1 MKIIKLSLLVFTI
14 IAIFFAANN
23 LIYKGASLG
32 GGIDDRKPPPPPEKY
47 IRNKIDSL
55 KNLPALIFER
65 KLYKLILFEINRD
78 ITNSEKNE
86 ELQQIAYTAYT
97 NNFIKKSKNVF
108 GYQTWENT
116 DLNFIRTEVEK
127 LMVSGF
133 LDTTSQM
140 NKHLTNIKKC
150 IKDYDKIKKFTS
162 LRGFTNTHNRDN
174 QYLLSYKFPF
184 ESLKS
189 KISKINYFKMLINDS
204 KYLKNNKNLISGLD
218 RIQRRGII
226 IYEEYVESKIAAH
239 QESYREMSPEN
250 DVDLYRA
257 EIYIPLKSV
266 IDNFKNN
273 CIDND
278 YNYNEER
285 IANILNNLYAMD
297 SEARNNYFTSN

>member
-1 MKIIKLSLLVFTI
+1 
-14 IAIFFAANN
+14 
-23 LIYKGASLG
+23 
-32 GGIDDRKPPPPPEKY
+32 
-47 IRNKIDSL
+47 
-55 KNLPALIFER
+55 
-65 KLYKLILFEINRD
+65 
-78 ITNSEKNE
+78 
-86 ELQQIAYTAYT
+86 
-97 NNFIKKSKNVF
+97 
-108 GYQTWENT
+108 
-116 DLNFIRTEVEK
+116 
-127 LMVSGF
+127 
-133 LDTTSQM
+133 
-140 NKHLTNIKKC
+140 
-150 IKDYDKIKKFTS
+150 
-162 LRGFTNTHNRDN
+162 
-174 QYLLSYKFPF
+174 
-184 ESLKS
+184 
-189 KISKINYFKMLINDS
+189 MLINDS